1 MVNLPG
7 GSRRATPHVDPAGR
21 RNVESL
27 KRLWERMQIIKHA
40 VTFGLAII
48 VSSAVAV
55 PAPAPAQAPLPAGR
69 VGDVRAL
76 ASAVYAALN
85 AGATESE
92 GAFTWSNDFFK
103 GAPGTTDVPFT
114 VAVDRTR
121 LPDAEAALYLL
132 ATPHD
137 APETATDELPGRPS
151 TLAPEELQ
159 GPAPPTVAFEA
170 VWFVGVSEMRSD
182 PATYR
187 FSRVFPLSP
196 GEYDVWVAIAPV
208 SAAGATAADQA
219 ADPVAGI
226 VPPSTFTPFTAP
238 TPDSILVASRT
249 LTVPDYWAEG
259 FATSSV
265 VVVDSVEPAGQAA
278 AGGQQA
284 PGPYTMGGAR
294 VVPAADTR
302 FGPTERL
309 TVAFFVYNPGLG
321 TDGSPDVTVDY
332 LVYRQEAEGARY
344 HGRTRAQRF
353 NAETLVGFD
362 PAAGHQIVAS
372 QSVPLEAFPPGTY
385 RLDIRVM
392 DNTSDASV
400 VRNVPFSIGEP

>member
-1 MVNLPG
+1 M
-7 GSRRATPHVDPAGR
+7 RT
-21 RNVESL
+21 
-27 KRLWERMQIIKHA
+27 IKHA
-40 VTFGLAII
+40 VTFGLAILL
-48 VSSAVAV
+48 SSAVAG
-55 PAPAPAQAPLPAGR
+55 PAPASAQAPLPAGR
-69 VGDVRAL
+69 VADVRAL

-85 AGATESE
+85 AGGAESE
-92 GAFTWSNDFFK
+92 APFTWSNDFFK

-114 VAVDRTR
+114 VAVERTR
-121 LPDAEAALYLL
+121 LPDEEAALYLL

-137 APETATDELPGRPS
+137 APEAATDELPGRPS

-182 PATYR
+182 PANYH
-187 FSRVFPLSP
+187 FSRVFPLGP

-208 SAAGATAADQA
+208 SAVGAVA
-219 ADPVAGI
+219 ADPGAEVATALA
-226 VPPSTFTPFTAP
+226 PTTSTAP
-238 TPDSILVASRT
+238 SPDTILVASTT
-249 LTVPDYWAEG
+249 LTVPDYWADG

-265 VVVDSVEPAGQAA
+265 VVVDSVEPVAQAV

-284 PGPYTMGGAR
+284 PEPYTMGGAR

-302 FGPTERL
+302 FGSMERL

-372 QSVPLEAFPPGTY
+372 QSVPLQAFPPGTY

-392 DNTSDASV
+392 DNTTDTSV
-400 VRNVPFSIGEP
+400 VRNVPFSIDEP